1 MVFSYTPSRLYL
13 GDGAGTE
20 VAAVGDDASEL
31 GVGGAALA
39 EAVDVDAVAV
49 PVGGD
54 VDADFLVDADA
65 GVEEDTCASL
75 RAVDE
80 GIGDVVAVSANHRG
94 AVVDGDVD
102 LQRVLE
108 GGVAEL
114 DFGEATPCDGQILV
128 VDSCA
133 AGDVAVDVAEVFADE
148 NVAFGHL
155 ARASD
160 VGESFTDSREE
171 CTSETTCTSEAD
183 ADNPLIGGVGITD
196 DAFVATHY
204 GFAFPERADH
214 GADFSDESV
223 KDSLLNFTHSVKEF
237 WLVN

>member
-20 VAAVGDDASEL
+20 VAAVGEDASEL
-31 GVGGAALA
+31 GVLCAALG

-49 PVGGD
+49 PVGRDGD
-54 VDADFLVDADA
+54 VDFLVDAHA
-65 GVEEDTCASL
+65 SGENASASL
-75 RAVDE
+75 GAVNEDF
-80 GIGDVVAVSANHRG
+80 GDVGAVRANHRG
-94 AVVDGDVD
+94 AVVDGDIN

-108 GGVAEL
+108 GGVAVL
-114 DFGEATPCDGQILV
+114 DFGEVTPCDDQVLV

-133 AGDVAVDVAEVFADE
+133 AGDVGLDVTPVFADE
-148 NVAFGHL
+148 DVAFGHL
-155 ARASD
+155 ARASHD
-160 VGESFTDSREE
+160 GETFADSHEE
-171 CTSETTCTSEAD
+171 CTSETANASEAN
-183 ADNPLIGGVGITD
+183 AIEPLVDGVGVTD

-223 KDSLLNFTHSVKEF
+223 KDSLLNFTHSV
-237 WLVN
+237 

>member
-20 VAAVGDDASEL
+20 VAAVGGDASEL
-31 GVGGAALA
+31 GVPGGAFG
-39 EAVDVDAVAV
+39 EAVDMDAVAV

-54 VDADFLVDADA
+54 GNRGG
-65 GVEEDTCASL
+65 GVATLFRAVEDTGASL
-75 RAVDE
+75 GAVHEDE
-80 GIGDVVAVSANHRG
+80 GLVVDVGTDDRG
-94 AVVDGDVD
+94 VVVDGDVD
-102 LQRVLE
+102 LQRVVE

-114 DFGEATPCDGQILV
+114 DFGEVTPCDDQVLV

-183 ADNPLIGGVGITD
+183 AIEPLVDGVGVTD